1 MTKLYSKE
9 IKIVFL
15 IFIFKIILL
24 SLVPL
29 TGDEAYFI
37 KWGNTLSMGYYDH
50 PPMVGWLIYL
60 MSFVSDNYI
69 FYRLFSVVT
78 TFIVTYLIYKI
89 AELYM
94 EQKRAFYIGLLFL
107 ASPVDIL
114 ISLFTNDVA
123 LLLFGTLGVFFL
135 LYSFEKEKKI
145 LYALLSGLFLGFA
158 FLSKYF
164 AAFLLI
170 SLLIFVFIKYKT
182 KAIKNVLIIS
192 VIVLLA
198 IAQNLYFNY
207 NSCWNNIMFN
217 FFARTQSEY
226 NLETLGNFF
235 LNLTYL
241 VTPWGFY
248 FLYKS
253 RKNFKNNDLM
263 KLIASIL
270 ILIFIVFFMVALKN
284 ELGIHWFILFVP
296 YLFLLFSFL
305 DDVYLKKL
313 FKYNY
318 IFTFVHIAI
327 LFIALSIPTSLLKEQ
342 KYYSDIIY
350 ATSPELLCEK
360 FEQYS
365 DEEFFTLGY
374 TTASMLSYSCN
385 RDIKMLF
392 NDSKFGRMDDKL
404 LDVRSLETK
413 DIYLFDN
420 HGIEE
425 HELSGVCAK
434 VSIEEFDIK
443 GAKFHMAKCS
453 GFDYAS
459 YKKEHLELQKKR
471 FYTIPKWL
479 PIGKCY
485 FLDKYYNGK
494 RD

>member
-1 MTKLYSKE
+1 MIKLYSKE

-15 IFIFKIILL
+15 IFIFKVILL

-78 TFIVTYLIYKI
+78 TFVVAYLIYKI
-89 AELYM
+89 ADLYM

-123 LLLFGTLGVFFL
+123 LLLFGTLGVLFL

-217 FFARTQSEY
+217 FFARTESEY

-284 ELGIHWFILFVP
+284 DLGIHWFILFVP

-305 DDVYLKKL
+305 DDAYLKKL

-318 IFTFVHIAI
+318 IFTFIHIAI
-327 LFIALSIPTSLLKEQ
+327 LFIALSIPTSLLKGQ

-350 ATSPELLCEK
+350 ATKPELLCKK

-404 LDVRSLETK
+404 LDVRSL
-413 DIYLFDN
+413 DAADVYLFDN
-420 HGIEE
+420 HEIKEK
-425 HELSGVCAK
+425 ELSGVCAK
-434 VSIEEFDIK
+434 VSIEEFDIQ

-459 YKKEHLELQKKR
+459 YKKEHLALQKKR

-485 FLDKYYNGK
+485 FLDKYYDGK
-494 RD
+494 TD